1 MCWILKNVWDF
12 CKNRRG
18 MPGRKKSLNKDIK
31 VRDVIALGESN
42 TWAAVVP
49 VQGQV
54 DGKKMYS
61 QGVSMQR

>member
-1 MCWILKNVWDF
+1 MWDF

-31 VRDVIALGESN
+31 VRDVIALGESK
-42 TWAAVVP
+42 TWAAVGP

-54 DGKKMYS
+54 DGKKKYS
-61 QGVSMQR
+61 QGVRKQR